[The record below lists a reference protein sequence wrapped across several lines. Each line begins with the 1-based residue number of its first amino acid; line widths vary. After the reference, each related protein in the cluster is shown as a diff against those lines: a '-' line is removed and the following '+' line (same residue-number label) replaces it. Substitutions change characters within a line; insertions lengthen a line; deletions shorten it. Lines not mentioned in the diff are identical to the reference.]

1 MNRQSF
7 LTFSSVVALAVAVL
21 ALCFPS
27 SLLTG
32 KGVVPTPALLVWVR
46 EVGALILAAG
56 VTSLLVRKAPDS
68 VAMLGVLVGNAVLH
82 VALLPIEVVAF
93 GQGVIRCLAGVIP
106 NSLVHV
112 VLASGY
118 IIYAWKM
125 HRADQR
131 SAATHG

>member
-21 ALCFPS
+21 ALCFPR